1 MFFEAKAEQIP
12 HTVDLLGQCLGIIE
26 KWERINI
33 QTNAITY
40 ILPGSCAGNEGVW
53 II

>member
-26 KWERINI
+26 K
-33 QTNAITY
+33 
-40 ILPGSCAGNEGVW
+40 
-53 II
+53 